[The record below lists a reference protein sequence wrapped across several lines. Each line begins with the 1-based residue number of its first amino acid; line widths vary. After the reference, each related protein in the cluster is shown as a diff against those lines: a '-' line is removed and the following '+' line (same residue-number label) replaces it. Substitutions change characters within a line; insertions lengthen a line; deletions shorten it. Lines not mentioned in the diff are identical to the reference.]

1 MEVKATLVEGIGK
14 KSGKPYTALEIQL
27 TDTFKKMVFLEPAEL
42 ELLKLTKVQSNTQDL
57 DEKPDTGFWN

>member
-27 TDTFKKMVFLEPAEL
+27 TNTLKKIVFLEPAEL
-42 ELLKLTKVQSNTQDL
+42 ELLKLTQSNTQKL
-57 DEKPDTGFWN
+57 DEKPDTNFWK

>member
-27 TDTFKKMVFLEPAEL
+27 TNTLKKIVFLEPAEL
-42 ELLKLTKVQSNTQDL
+42 ELLKLTQSNTQKL
-57 DEKPDTGFWN
+57 DEKPDTDFWK